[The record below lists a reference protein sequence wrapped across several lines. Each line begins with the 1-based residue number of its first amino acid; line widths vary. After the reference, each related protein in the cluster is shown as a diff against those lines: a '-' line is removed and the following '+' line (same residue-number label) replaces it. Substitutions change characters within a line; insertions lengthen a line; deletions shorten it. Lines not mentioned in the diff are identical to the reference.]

1 MNVVSCWFFGVV
13 FMGFFSGY
21 VLILIG
27 VWWPVLVVL
36 MGGSGFGLM
45 SSDDAKNHQYEFLV
59 DMDGQRHWL
68 CLETNLLVLFFSS
81 FIAFGAALLSLS
93 IQMDEAVGFVQRQ
106 TCNKL

>member
-1 MNVVSCWFFGVV
+1 MD
-13 FMGFFSGY
+13 FFSGY
-21 VLILIG
+21 VLILIR

-59 DMDGQRHWL
+59 DMDGQRRWL

-81 FIAFGAALLSLS
+81 FIDFGAALLSLS
-93 IQMDEAVGFVQRQ
+93 IQMDEVVGFVQRQ